1 MQVNKPKVARPSVAK
16 AINAEKLIKR
26 LQEHAL
32 ANQFTNPQALMN
44 QTQVHAALGLLKK
57 VAPDLAAQQIE
68 GEIDHTL
75 TIKWKS
81 K

>member
-44 QTQVHAALGLLKK
+44 QTQVHAALGPL
-57 VAPDLAAQQIE
+57 
-68 GEIDHTL
+68 
-75 TIKWKS
+75 S
-81 K
+81 